1 MKFQLKNAKRFGW
14 KGVKG
19 YEYSAKEDF
28 KNASVAYAEI
38 SGRHGKIRNVKSDRV
53 YIIAEGKGEFIIN
66 GEVVPVEKTD
76 VIIIPKNTPY
86 DYQGEMK
93 IFLVDC
99 PAFEKGADVKLE

>member
-1 MKFQLKNAKRFGW
+1 MKFQLKNANAFGW

-19 YEYSAKEDF
+19 HAYSTKEDF
-28 KNASVAYAEI
+28 KNASVAYVEI
-38 SGRHGKIRNVKSDRV
+38 NGKHGKIRNIKSDRV
-53 YIIAEGKGEFIIN
+53 YIIAEGKGKFIIN
-66 GEVVPVEKTD
+66 DKVVPVEKMD

-99 PAFEKGADVKLE
+99 PAFEEDADIKLE

>member
-1 MKFQLKNAKRFGW
+1 MKFQLKNAKTFGW

-19 YEYSAKEDF
+19 HAYNTKEDF

-38 SGRHGKIRNVKSDRV
+38 NGRHGKIRNIKSDRV
-53 YIIAEGKGEFIIN
+53 YIVVGGKGEFIIN
-66 GEVVPVEKTD
+66 DKVVPVKEKD

-99 PAFEKGADVKLE
+99 PAFERDADIKLE